1 LILLFIVVLKNP
13 FLSANSMLLA
23 ADWLSSV
30 VVLDFLNSPIVLFMT
45 DRVCKVLKVLQKTV
59 LEVINGYC

>member
-1 LILLFIVVLKNP
+1 
-13 FLSANSMLLA
+13 MLLA